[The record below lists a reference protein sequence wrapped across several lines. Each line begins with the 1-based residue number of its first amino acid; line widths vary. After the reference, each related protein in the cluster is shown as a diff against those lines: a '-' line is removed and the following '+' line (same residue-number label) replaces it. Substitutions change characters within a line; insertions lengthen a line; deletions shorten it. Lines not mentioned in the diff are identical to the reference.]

1 VARSRS
7 LLAAALLVLAL
18 GACISGP
25 RQRFQSSVLSDRAAI
40 DLAEVVVTVRTEKG
54 PRNLHVWYALLIQ
67 PLERLRP
74 EEIDELE
81 SAVRRSEGRIA
92 AQATADLSARASVT
106 TASLGTLRGELV
118 GAAQKTFDDTIAR
131 WRFRRSFRIEAAIT
145 SLYFTDGSVGRARAA
160 ERWW

>member
-1 VARSRS
+1 VARSRPF
-7 LLAAALLVLAL
+7 LPAAVLVLSLA
-18 GACISGP
+18 ACISGP
-25 RQRFQSSVLSDRAAI
+25 RQRFQSTELADRAAI
-40 DLAEVVVTVRTEKG
+40 DLAEIVVTVRTEQG

-81 SAVRRSEGRIA
+81 GAVRRSEGRIA
-92 AQATADLSARASVT
+92 AQATEDLAARASVP
-106 TASLGTLRGELV
+106 TASLGKLRGELAN
-118 GAAQKTFDDTIAR
+118 AAQKTLDDTIAR